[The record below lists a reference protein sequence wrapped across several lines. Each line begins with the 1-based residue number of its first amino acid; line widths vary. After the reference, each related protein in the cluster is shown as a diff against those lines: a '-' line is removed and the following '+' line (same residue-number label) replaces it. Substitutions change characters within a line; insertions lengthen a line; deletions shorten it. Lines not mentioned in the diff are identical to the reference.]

1 MSTHVIDDISSS
13 RDPNVPP
20 IMRSG
25 KDYMRNISAMTLIL
39 SGNIGIGILTLP
51 KAISNAGLLG
61 GIIGIVFI
69 AYVCIYC
76 MNLLVRASYKALESR
91 PNLDKV
97 DYAETAQIAL
107 EEAGGRWERC
117 ATKMKTIL
125 NLFLCANQIG
135 SNSVYVLFIA
145 QNIKPLI
152 VHYGGRAMENLNYRF
167 YILMVYPFM
176 LAMCSIRTLRHL
188 SMFSGI
194 TNVVQ
199 ATGLGIIF
207 YYLFSSTLKPSS
219 SLPLFG
225 EVNNLP
231 LFFGTAIFA
240 IEGISVVLPIE
251 NKMRHPRNF
260 LGCTGVLNISMSLVI
275 LLYITMGFYGYMRYG
290 NEIKASITLNL
301 PYDEYAAQITL
312 CLYSMAIF
320 FSYSLQF
327 YVVIDII
334 NRNIWSKYSGWKY
347 HVADFL
353 SRFVLNTI
361 TFALAAT
368 IPWLDL
374 FVSLLGAVKM
384 SVLSLMAPAIID
396 TASNWNNL
404 GKYNYV
410 FWKNGIIFIFG
421 LLGMVFGTYVSMSQI
436 IHNFSYDSYS
446 DDQH

>member
-1 MSTHVIDDISSS
+1 MGIGS
-13 RDPNVPP
+13 
-20 IMRSG
+20 
-25 KDYMRNISAMTLIL
+25 DYMKNISAITLIL

-51 KAISNAGLLG
+51 KAISNAGLVG
-61 GIIGIVFI
+61 GVIGIVFI

-91 PNLDKV
+91 PYLDKV
-97 DYAETAQIAL
+97 DYAETAQIAF
-107 EEAGGRWERC
+107 EDAGGLWERC
-117 ATKMKTIL
+117 ACKMKMML
-125 NLFLCANQIG
+125 NIFLCANQIG

-145 QNIKPLI
+145 QSIKPLI
-152 VHYGGRAMENLNYRF
+152 VHYGGITMSTLDYRF
-167 YILMVYPFM
+167 YVLMVFPFM
-176 LAMCSIRTLRHL
+176 LAMCSIRSLKNL
-188 SMFSGI
+188 SMFSGV
-194 TNVVQ
+194 TNIVQ

-207 YYLFSSTLKPSS
+207 YYLFSAKLEPSS

-225 EVNNLP
+225 EAKNLP

-251 NKMRHPRNF
+251 NKMKHPRNF
-260 LGCTGVLNISMSLVI
+260 LGCTGVLNISMGLVI

-290 NEIKASITLNL
+290 NNIEASITLNL
-301 PYDEYAAQITL
+301 PPNEYAAQLTL

-334 NRNIWSKYSGWKY
+334 DRNIMSKLSGWKY
-347 HVADFL
+347 EAADIL
-353 SRFVLNTI
+353 VRTMINTL
-361 TFALAAT
+361 TFGLAAT

-396 TASNWNNL
+396 TASNWKNL
-404 GKYNYV
+404 GKYNYLL
-410 FWKNGIIFIFG
+410 WQNGLIFIFG
-421 LLGMVFGTYVSMSQI
+421 MIGCIFGTYVSMSQI
-436 IHNFSYDSYS
+436 IHNFITNY
-446 DDQH
+446 

>member
-1 MSTHVIDDISSS
+1 MGIGS
-13 RDPNVPP
+13 
-20 IMRSG
+20 
-25 KDYMRNISAMTLIL
+25 DYTKNISAITLIL

-51 KAISNAGLLG
+51 KAISNAGLVG
-61 GIIGIVFI
+61 GVIGIVFI

-91 PNLDKV
+91 PYLDKV
-97 DYAETAQIAL
+97 DYAETAQIAF
-107 EEAGGRWERC
+107 EDAGGLWERC
-117 ATKMKTIL
+117 ACKMKMML
-125 NLFLCANQIG
+125 NIFLCANQIG

-145 QNIKPLI
+145 QSIKPLI
-152 VHYGGRAMENLNYRF
+152 VHYGGITMSTLDYRF
-167 YILMVYPFM
+167 YVLMVFPFM
-176 LAMCSIRTLRHL
+176 LAMCSIRSLKNL
-188 SMFSGI
+188 SMFSGV
-194 TNVVQ
+194 TNIVQ

-207 YYLFSSTLKPSS
+207 YYLFSAKLEPSS

-225 EVNNLP
+225 EAKNLP

-251 NKMRHPRNF
+251 NKMKHPRNF
-260 LGCTGVLNISMSLVI
+260 LGCTGVLNISMGLVI

-290 NEIKASITLNL
+290 NNIEASITLNL
-301 PYDEYAAQITL
+301 PPNEYAAQLTL

-334 NRNIWSKYSGWKY
+334 DRNIMSKLSGWKY
-347 HVADFL
+347 EAADI
-353 SRFVLNTI
+353 FVRTMLNTL
-361 TFALAAT
+361 TFGLAAT

-396 TASNWNNL
+396 TASNWKNL
-404 GKYNYV
+404 GKYNYLL
-410 FWKNGIIFIFG
+410 WQNGFIFIFG
-421 LLGMVFGTYVSMSQI
+421 MLGCIFGTYVSMSQI
-436 IHNFSYDSYS
+436 IHNFINNY
-446 DDQH
+446 

>member
-1 MSTHVIDDISSS
+1 MNQHAIVDIPFLYG

-20 IMRSG
+20 IMRIGS
-25 KDYMRNISAMTLIL
+25 DYMKNISAITLIL

-51 KAISNAGLLG
+51 KAISNAGLVG
-61 GIIGIVFI
+61 GVIGIVFI

-91 PNLDKV
+91 PYLDKV
-97 DYAETAQIAL
+97 DYAETAQIAF
-107 EEAGGRWERC
+107 EDAGGLWERC
-117 ATKMKTIL
+117 ACKMKMML
-125 NLFLCANQIG
+125 NIFLCANQIG

-152 VHYGGRAMENLNYRF
+152 VHYGGITMSTLDYRF
-167 YILMVYPFM
+167 YVLMVFPFM
-176 LAMCSIRTLRHL
+176 LAMCSIRSLKNL
-188 SMFSGI
+188 SMFSGV
-194 TNVVQ
+194 TNIVQ

-207 YYLFSSTLKPSS
+207 YYLFSSKLEPSS

-225 EVNNLP
+225 EAKNLP

-251 NKMRHPRNF
+251 NKMKHPRNF
-260 LGCTGVLNISMSLVI
+260 LGCTGVLNISMGLVI

-290 NEIKASITLNL
+290 NNIEASITLNL
-301 PYDEYAAQITL
+301 PPNEYAAQLTL

-334 NRNIWSKYSGWKY
+334 DRNIMSKLCGWKY
-347 HVADFL
+347 EAADI
-353 SRFVLNTI
+353 FVRTMLNTL
-361 TFALAAT
+361 TFGLAAT

-396 TASNWNNL
+396 TASNWKNL
-404 GKYNYV
+404 GKYNYLL
-410 FWKNGIIFIFG
+410 WQNGFIFIFG
-421 LLGMVFGTYVSMSQI
+421 MLGCIFGTYVSMSQI
-436 IHNFSYDSYS
+436 IHNFINNY
-446 DDQH
+446 